1 MYRSSKKK
9 PCIYM
14 ESYVDEGGRTS
25 YAITCDRKNCEGCG
39 WYPKEQQR
47 RLEQGEFRPADVHI
61 IIYSGDND
69 KRGIT
74 VNFHVEKSLYFPP
87 RYRKGKGDIA

>member
-1 MYRSSKKK
+1 MYRSSKKR

-14 ESYVDEGGRTS
+14 ESYVDEGGNTS

-47 RLEQGEFRPADVHI
+47 RLEQGEFRPSKVRI
-61 IIYSGDND
+61 ILYSSEKD
-69 KRGIT
+69 KRGHMVEYT
-74 VNFHVEKSLYFPP
+74 VEKTLHFPP
-87 RYRKGKGDIA
+87 RYHKGKGDIA